1 MRAFV
6 EGSRLNRNK
15 IYVLIVNS
23 ALLTTGKMLT
33 RNDYDVT
40 IEGYDRP
47 FDALRS
53 TRPFVII
60 DEPHTFSR
68 DQKAY
73 KAIISELTPQCI
85 IRFGA
90 TFPMTTIG
98 KGKKKQQYAIMSI
111 CSMTLMHNVHSLRDS
126 SKG

>member
-68 DQKAY
+68 DREG
-73 KAIISELTPQCI
+73 I
-85 IRFGA
+85 
-90 TFPMTTIG
+90 
-98 KGKKKQQYAIMSI
+98 
-111 CSMTLMHNVHSLRDS
+111 
-126 SKG
+126 

>member
-1 MRAFV
+1 M
-6 EGSRLNRNK
+6 
-15 IYVLIVNS
+15 LIVNS

-85 IRFGA
+85 IRFGS
-90 TFPMTTIG
+90 TFPMNSIG
-98 KGKKKQQYAIMSI
+98 KGKKK
-111 CSMTLMHNVHSLRDS
+111 T
-126 SKG
+126 